1 MENSISYGGDNKI
14 ARINDLENGFETTL
28 PFAFGLHVVRG
39 TLVLHSIEFVGTNS
53 TDSGTTVGSTTD
65 KQVTM
70 LLALG
75 DGAPEED
82 GEGAW
87 DGLEAVYYGGGL
99 LPPENY
105 HFHPGTLSTG
115 VDDPVQGIDSFFPGG
130 LTYSGTAYVAIRL
143 PVGAAD
149 DADPGKVAIIAR
161 TAKIADYDINGNVTE
176 ISYSTNPARV
186 KANLL
191 RRRNQ
196 HTRINWESY
205 IHARDY
211 YDELLAWNAG
221 GVSNSFSPYTG
232 VPQDPTLFGP
242 ISFNSSNGAMAKTSA
257 TQANDNHMITK
268 ERIPAGQDG
277 FFKIVMAGT
286 FATFVGGGQMYLTDS
301 EKQHKFG
308 IAWGN
313 GHYAIFANNVAVDDI
328 TEPYDFP
335 IAVGDIIELGVSG
348 GGFVLKQNNVVKTI
362 PQGDTLVPDTDL
374 FGFVQFWSND
384 SSISQSEISGG
395 SVATIDTTVTSVK
408 RFEAHPAFTSPI
420 DLQTAMDFVDALSA
434 SDTQD
439 RGKDIVF
446 LTPEPRSN
454 TFTFVEDNNVVE
466 SSLRLYRRDVRERP
480 NRLSAKFRNTNTQY
494 LEDDGVFETRDE
506 LFDQLGYTVDPGS
519 LSFASMT
526 GSQAQRLIKF
536 NMRRL
541 SDRDLFCELTGMQDS
556 FAVLSGDVVT
566 VVTPKLNN
574 VPKDFLVIVAT
585 RESSESTANQRRFT
599 LQEYDPNDY
608 RDSDHD
614 ASQSALGPPIGNCFN
629 PADKPFMTL
638 EVITVE

>member
-1 MENSISYGGDNKI
+1 M
-14 ARINDLENGFETTL
+14 
-28 PFAFGLHVVRG
+28 HVVRG
-39 TLVLHSIEFVGTNS
+39 TLVLHSIDFFGVNA
-53 TDSGTTVGSTTD
+53 TDTGTTSGSTAD

-87 DGLEAVYYGGGL
+87 DGVEAVYYGGGL

-105 HFHPGTLSTG
+105 HFHPGTLSRG
-115 VDDPVQGIDSFFPGG
+115 IDDPVQGIDSFFPGG
-130 LTYSGTAYVAIRL
+130 LTYSGTAYIAIRL

-149 DADPGKVAIIAR
+149 DADPGKVSIIVR
-161 TAKIADYDINGNVTE
+161 TSKVADYDSDGNVTE

-196 HTRINWESY
+196 HTRINWASY

-211 YDELLAWNAG
+211 YDEVLQWQAG
-221 GVSNSFSPYTG
+221 GVNQTFSPYTG
-232 VPQDPTLFGP
+232 VPQDPKIFGP
-242 ISFNSSNGAMAKTSA
+242 ISFNSSTGGLTKTTPTKA
-257 TQANDNHMITK
+257 YDNHMITK
-268 ERIPAGQDG
+268 ERIPAGQNG
-277 FFKIVMAGT
+277 YFKIVLAGT
-286 FATFVGGGQMYLTDS
+286 FATFVGGGGMYLTD
-301 EKQHKFG
+301 EDGQHKFG

-313 GHYAIFANNVAVDDI
+313 GHYSILANNVAIDDI

-335 IAVGDIIELGVSG
+335 VAAGDIIQLESKDGEFL
-348 GGFVLKQNNVVKTI
+348 LKQNNVIKNF
-362 PQGDTLVPDTDL
+362 PQGPAMVPNVDL
-374 FGFVQFWSND
+374 FGYAELWSND
-384 SSISQSEISGG
+384 SSISHSEINGG
-395 SVATIDTTVTSVK
+395 SIATIDTTVTTIK
-408 RFEAHPAFTSPI
+408 RFEAHPAFTSPV
-420 DLQTAMDFVDALSA
+420 DLQTALDFVDALSA

-439 RGKDIVF
+439 RGEDIVF
-446 LTPEPRSN
+446 LTPEPRSS

-480 NRLSAKFRNTNTQY
+480 NRLSAKFRNINTQY

-506 LFDQLGYTVDPGS
+506 LFDQLGYTVDPGA
-519 LSFASMT
+519 LSFAAMT

-541 SDRDLFCELTGMQDS
+541 SDRSLFCELAGMQDS
-556 FAVLSGDVVT
+556 FAVLPGDVVT

-585 RESSESTANQRRFT
+585 RESPESTANERRFT

-614 ASQSALGPPIGNCFN
+614 AAQSALGPPIGNCFN
-629 PADKPFMTL
+629 PADEPFMIL
-638 EVITVE
+638 EVITVT